1 MSDVFRVHS
10 RREGQFAVIS
20 TEGYINNLAGDKIV
34 EEFNAFVAQDVKHFV
49 LNLEKTQLV
58 NSIGVSIL
66 IEVIEKVQEIGG
78 TLSFCRLAPIIAK
91 TFKIMGLTQYA
102 TVYETE
108 EEALAAG

>member
-1 MSDVFRVHS
+1 MSDVFRVTS
-10 RREGQFAVIS
+10 RREGRFAVIA

-34 EEFNAFVAQDVKHFV
+34 EEFNALVAQEVRHFV
-49 LNLEKTQLV
+49 LNLEKTHLV

-66 IEVIEKVQEIGG
+66 IEVIEKVQEMEGS
-78 TLSFCRLAPIIAK
+78 LAFCHLKPIIAK

-108 EEALAAG
+108 GEALGA